1 MRENGIQIQICLER
15 FEDSLLADE
24 TSVSVIESKKAGG
37 GRTCLD
43 FPDILSM
50 TNEIG
55 TDAEESD
62 LNHEGLESWLRVPH
76 WLLYNCS

>member
-1 MRENGIQIQICLER
+1 M
-15 FEDSLLADE
+15 
-24 TSVSVIESKKAGG
+24 SVIESKKAGG

-43 FPDILSM
+43 FPDLLSM

>member
-1 MRENGIQIQICLER
+1 M
-15 FEDSLLADE
+15 
-24 TSVSVIESKKAGG
+24 SVIESKKAGG